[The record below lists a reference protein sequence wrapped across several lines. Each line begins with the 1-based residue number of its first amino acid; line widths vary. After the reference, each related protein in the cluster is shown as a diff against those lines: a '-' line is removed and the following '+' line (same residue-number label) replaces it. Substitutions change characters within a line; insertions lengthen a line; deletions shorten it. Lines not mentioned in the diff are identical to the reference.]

1 MSVRAQEMAEQLL
14 LEKRFS
20 APAEIQGMCLDSF
33 PNMVKMF
40 FAITRCWMITYCYKV
55 PKNQMLKDL

>member
-33 PNMVKMF
+33 PNMVKVF
-40 FAITRCWMITYCYKV
+40 FAITPCWIFLQLDV
-55 PKNQMLKDL
+55 E